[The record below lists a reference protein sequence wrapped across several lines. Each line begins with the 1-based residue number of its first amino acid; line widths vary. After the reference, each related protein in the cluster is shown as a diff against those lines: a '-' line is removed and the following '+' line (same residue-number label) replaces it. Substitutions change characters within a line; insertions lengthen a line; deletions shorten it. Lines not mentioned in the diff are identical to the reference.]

1 MPSVYRV
8 VEIGLYALVNYLPF
22 LILALY
28 PVWDRLR
35 FSRRMTVGLV
45 VVLSLMQITLG
56 IFAAIFPGSK
66 GALTFLSTM
75 LYALF
80 YFLAAKVAPGK
91 SVFTLLMIS
100 NLANFCVMAG
110 KCLENAFFPA
120 YIYDS
125 YRWSFSLCQMA
136 VELVLFLPL
145 FLYIK
150 RIFTPAIV
158 REPSGDEWK
167 WLWLIPAIFYVV
179 WYYALFAREENNVD
193 IAIDWRNI
201 FFLFFI
207 NAGACLVYAVVAQLL
222 ATQWRSMELQAYN
235 HGLAMQKLQYEL
247 MQEKIQEARQAKHD
261 VRHHITMLNTLVH
274 NQDLAGLEAYLKD
287 YQALLPED
295 SPIVYCEN
303 TAVNALLFY
312 FSQQARKRSI
322 GWEVTAILP
331 EDIPVL
337 AVELSVLFGNL
348 LENALYSCAEEPSP
362 ERRIRVAINYDG
374 YTLCAAVDNTFTGV
388 FRPNTDGSA
397 LSTRHG
403 GVGLGLP
410 SVRSIAKKYHGVAR
424 FEATD
429 GTFRASVMLN
439 I

>member
-56 IFAAIFPGSK
+56 VFTAIFPGSK

-167 WLWLIPAIFYVV
+167 WLWLIPAIFYFYVV

-235 HGLAMQKLQYEL
+235 HGLAM
-247 MQEKIQEARQAKHD
+247 H
-261 VRHHITMLNTLVH
+261 
-274 NQDLAGLEAYLKD
+274 QDLAGLEAYLKD

-303 TAVNALLFY
+303 IAVK
-312 FSQQARKRSI
+312 ARCS
-322 GWEVTAILP
+322 
-331 EDIPVL
+331 
-337 AVELSVLFGNL
+337 
-348 LENALYSCAEEPSP
+348 
-362 ERRIRVAINYDG
+362 
-374 YTLCAAVDNTFTGV
+374 
-388 FRPNTDGSA
+388 
-397 LSTRHG
+397 
-403 GVGLGLP
+403 
-410 SVRSIAKKYHGVAR
+410 
-424 FEATD
+424 
-429 GTFRASVMLN
+429 
-439 I
+439 